1 MPVRSARWAGHLARC
16 GLCARVYPSWTR
28 APGHARLVESMPSL
42 HDVFSP
48 VSSALGDH
56 SDRPQFDFEALAT
69 PFEAMV
75 AVLLARNLGPASWK
89 SVLDG
94 LGDAGLLTP
103 DRLANADLIEI
114 VDAVRGRKPAASVKT
129 LAPLKQLARWF
140 VERRDLGDF
149 SVAGLRD
156 ELARLKGIGAAGAD
170 AILLFALK
178 RPSYP
183 VDRGSFRIM
192 VRHGWLDSTATYE
205 EARDALIDAAAAAA
219 GGCNRDEA
227 SLLNDLAPGLE
238 QVGRTFCRPS
248 APRCDGC
255 PLEEFLAGRGASR
268 GR

>member
-1 MPVRSARWAGHLARC
+1 
-16 GLCARVYPSWTR
+16 
-28 APGHARLVESMPSL
+28 MPSL
-42 HDVFSP
+42 HDVFSL
-48 VSSALGDH
+48 VSSALGDQ
-56 SDRPQFDFEALAT
+56 SDRPQSDFEAFAT

-75 AVLLARNLGPASWK
+75 AVLLARNLGRVSWR

-94 LGDAGLLTP
+94 LSEAGLLTP

-114 VDAVRGRKPAASVKT
+114 VDAVRGRKPVPSVKM

-140 VERRDLGDF
+140 VQRGNLGDF
-149 SVAGLRD
+149 SVAGLRE
-156 ELARLKGIGAAGAD
+156 ELAGLKGIGVAGAD

-178 RPSYP
+178 QPTYP

-192 VRHGWLDSTATYE
+192 VRHGWLDPTGTYE
-205 EARDALIDAAAAAA
+205 EARDALIEAAAAAA

-238 QVGRTFCRPS
+238 QVGRTFCRRS

-255 PLEEFLAGRGASR
+255 PLESLLPEGGPRAGND
-268 GR
+268 